1 MSSSSHLKQICGV
14 LNATRAECNL
24 RACLRG
30 GMSFRWTLVK
40 DTDQVQRFIGVL
52 KEKIYVL
59 DQNSDH
65 IEYSAYLNSRK
76 LTDKST
82 SHLETQVKEELID
95 YFRLDMNLKGI
106 EFIHGIFFVLEV
118 LIFWGGKQ
126 KRIVFRLVK

>member
-14 LNATRAECNL
+14 LNATRADCNL

-40 DTDQVQRFIGVL
+40 DTDQVQRFIGVF

-59 DQNSDH
+59 DQNLDN
-65 IEYSAYLNSRK
+65 IEYSAYLNSK
-76 LTDKST
+76 QCTDKST
-82 SHLETQVKEELID
+82 SNLETEIKEELID

-106 EFIHGIFFVLEV
+106 KLEFYSF
-118 LIFWGGKQ
+118 
-126 KRIVFRLVK
+126 